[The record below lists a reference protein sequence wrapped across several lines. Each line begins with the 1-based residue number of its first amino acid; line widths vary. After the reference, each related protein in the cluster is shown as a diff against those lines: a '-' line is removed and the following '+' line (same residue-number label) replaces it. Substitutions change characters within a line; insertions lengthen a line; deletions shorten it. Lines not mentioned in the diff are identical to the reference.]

1 MTGRPQA
8 SDWHHGPDLAC
19 RPGLSPGKCRVR
31 GPRPTNCAGW
41 FGRLDQDFCSWWCPV
56 MAADRVIGG
65 RQELLARDP
74 TRLAYVANDGTPQ
87 CPDRFQGE
95 GRRRRPPRRSQ
106 RCRVTA

>member
-56 MAADRVIGG
+56 MAADRVIS
-65 RQELLARDP
+65 LTTALAVSEG
-74 TRLAYVANDGTPQ
+74 VA
-87 CPDRFQGE
+87 
-95 GRRRRPPRRSQ
+95 
-106 RCRVTA
+106 TAAVLV